1 MSRLS
6 ELVASATDPATG
18 WDARLWRLWALY
30 TAVSYTLILG
40 FIVVLTSLG
49 LDVTEAALDHRFIG
63 TLLIAT
69 FGAVLYGAVLG
80 ALQWRVLRERLP
92 MPRREWVRAA
102 VTPAAGEPLRQ
113 TTLESIVIVRER
125 PDSFLLFEQHEHA
138 LIAGEFALRWKERPR
153 PFESTVYA
161 IANHDLAW
169 READREV
176 LWNEEKDRPYS
187 FVDYPLDLKLPAQR
201 RGIDLVADHDPY
213 AGCLCSMH
221 YARFL
226 LDSERPEEVEFREG
240 EMERQGSLEVRMSE
254 EELENLER
262 NFRFLR
268 LCDGLSL
275 FLCLNEPGGEESPP
289 PYPGG
294 FEFEGTRFGPV
305 WEDGQTLRLDP
316 NPFSEAFGIEIP
328 YRTIGRDRRP
338 LGSDK
343 LELRVTC

>member
-1 MSRLS
+1 
-6 ELVASATDPATG
+6 
-18 WDARLWRLWALY
+18 
-30 TAVSYTLILG
+30 
-40 FIVVLTSLG
+40 
-49 LDVTEAALDHRFIG
+49 
-63 TLLIAT
+63 
-69 FGAVLYGAVLG
+69 
-80 ALQWRVLRERLP
+80 
-92 MPRREWVRAA
+92 
-102 VTPAAGEPLRQ
+102 
-113 TTLESIVIVRER
+113 
-125 PDSFLLFEQHEHA
+125 
-138 LIAGEFALRWKERPR
+138 
-153 PFESTVYA
+153 
-161 IANHDLAW
+161 
-169 READREV
+169 V

-187 FVDYPLDLKLPAQR
+187 FVDYPLDLKLPAQKK
-201 RGIDLVADHDPY
+201 GIDLVEEYDPY

-226 LDSERPEEVEFREG
+226 LDSERPEEVEFRVG
-240 EMERQGSLEVRMSE
+240 EVERQVSLEGRMSE
-254 EELENLER
+254 EELANLER

-275 FLCLNEPGGEESPP
+275 FLCLHESGGEDSPP

-305 WEDGQTLRLDP
+305 WKDGQTLRLDP